1 MDADEQRIREL
12 ENGFRREGLPNL
24 IVDLTATEDVFT
36 RALPFLA
43 VVFVLEMANAFA
55 VTAGWAELFLALG
68 IAAALVL
75 GFGLLNVARGRDF
88 LSVPRRVGVPELVVF
103 VTLPALLPVVLD
115 GQWRFGFATLLV
127 NLAIVGLAY
136 VVVGFGLVF
145 IVWWVVVRL
154 FVLLGAS
161 MTVLVRA
168 VPLLLFFS
176 LVAFFTTEIWQ
187 VFTTTGLAT
196 FWTAVAM
203 FVFLGMGFL
212 AVRLPGVVRDVLA
225 EAPIGGVPLRRRER
239 ANLALVALI
248 SEALQVG
255 FVSAAVWLFYV
266 VLGALLVSA
275 EVRDAWLL
283 RPTTVVLDATVFGE
297 HLQVTA
303 ALLRAATG
311 VAGFAGLYYAVT
323 ILVDAAYRDQFV
335 DALTE
340 QLRATFARRAEYL
353 DLLRRQGAAA
363 ARGEPGQAVGS

>member
-12 ENGFRREGLPNL
+12 ERGFRRDGLPNL
-24 IVDLTATEDVFT
+24 IVDLSPTEDVFT

-43 VVFVLEMANAFA
+43 VVFVLEIANAFA
-55 VTAGWAELFLALG
+55 VNAGWAELFLVLG
-68 IAAALVL
+68 IVAALVL
-75 GFGLLNVARGRDF
+75 GFGLLNVARGRGF
-88 LSVPRRVGVPELVVF
+88 LSVPRRLGVPELVVF
-103 VTLPALLPVVLD
+103 VALPALLPVVFD
-115 GQWRFGFATLLV
+115 GQWRFGFTIFLV
-127 NLAIVGLAY
+127 NVAIVGLAY

-145 IVWWVVVRL
+145 IVWWVVARL
-154 FVLLGAS
+154 FALLGAS

-187 VFTTTGLAT
+187 VFNATGLAT

-203 FVFLGMGFL
+203 FVLLGMGFL
-212 AVRLPGVVRDVLA
+212 AVRMPGVVREVLA
-225 EAPIGGVPLRRRER
+225 ESHLGSVPLRRRER
-239 ANLALVALI
+239 VNLALVALI

-266 VLGALLVSA
+266 MVGALLVSA
-275 EVRDAWLL
+275 DVRGDWLL
-283 RPTTVVLDATVFGE
+283 QPHAVLWDVAWFGE
-297 HLQVTA
+297 RVQVTT
-303 ALLRAATG
+303 ALLRVATG

-340 QLRATFARRAEYL
+340 QLRDTFARRAEYL
-353 DLLRRQGAAA
+353 ELLGRRGGAATPA
-363 ARGEPGQAVGS
+363 EPG